1 MEGNAFTKASKCLL
15 DDNAIDY
22 NGIIEFC
29 GKDYRQKLQV
39 KLQGLRFAKGKN
51 ISTFINE
58 LLVTVKDLYN
68 LDGVVDEDTIKSI
81 ALNHI
86 TSNLDKGLRQE
97 AKVFQLGGN
106 ESLENLEFIE
116 LKMLTNSLGT
126 STVLMYGKDTNT
138 ENTRLDNLE
147 ETMKKILARLDK
159 DKKKPRCILPEIR
172 SP

>member
-1 MEGNAFTKASKCLL
+1 MATKIVNAILKFKGDNMQDFGIWIRPFEAHRDAIDVRQVKKLPTLLCCLEGNAFTKASKCLL
-15 DDNAIDY
+15 DDNVIDY

-39 KLQGLRFAKGKN
+39 KLQGLRFTKGKN

-86 TSNLDKGLRQE
+86 TSNLDKGLRH
-97 AKVFQLGGN
+97 
-106 ESLENLEFIE
+106 
-116 LKMLTNSLGT
+116 
-126 STVLMYGKDTNT
+126 
-138 ENTRLDNLE
+138 
-147 ETMKKILARLDK
+147 
-159 DKKKPRCILPEIR
+159 
-172 SP
+172 